1 MQGLPLVFV
10 LNKRMADFLVSVI
23 QENWHLFFY
32 TQTSGADFGLSIQ
45 RTRNLCLYNTLLAS
59 AKKVYGL
66 YPTSK
71 IGTDSII
78 SICPI
83 NALDVLITDDDA
95 LEEDLKAIEENGVE
109 ILLTV

>member
-1 MQGLPLVFV
+1 M
-10 LNKRMADFLVSVI
+10 
-23 QENWHLFFY
+23 
-32 TQTSGADFGLSIQ
+32 
-45 RTRNLCLYNTLLAS
+45 S

-66 YPTSK
+66 YTTSK

-83 NALDVLITDDDA
+83 NALDILITDDDA
-95 LEEDLKAIEENGVE
+95 LEEDLKAIEKNGVE

>member
-1 MQGLPLVFV
+1 MV
-10 LNKRMADFLVSVI
+10 LTSDYPSSEPEIYVCITLFLRL
-23 QENWHLFFY
+23 Q
-32 TQTSGADFGLSIQ
+32 
-45 RTRNLCLYNTLLAS
+45 
-59 AKKVYGL
+59 VYGL

-83 NALDVLITDDDA
+83 NTLDILITDDDA

>member
-1 MQGLPLVFV
+1 MV
-10 LNKRMADFLVSVI
+10 LTSDYPSSEPEIYICITLFLRL
-23 QENWHLFFY
+23 Q
-32 TQTSGADFGLSIQ
+32 
-45 RTRNLCLYNTLLAS
+45 
-59 AKKVYGL
+59 KKVYGL

-71 IGTDSII
+71 FGTDSII

-83 NALDVLITDDDA
+83 NALDLLITDDDP

>member
-1 MQGLPLVFV
+1 MFV
-10 LNKRMADFLVSVI
+10 LNKRMADFLVSVVR
-23 QENWHLFFY
+23 QKSFA
-32 TQTSGADFGLSIQ
+32 SGADFGLSIQ

>member
-1 MQGLPLVFV
+1 ML
-10 LNKRMADFLVSVI
+10 KRLRFDKIFITSARVS
-23 QENWHLFFY
+23 
-32 TQTSGADFGLSIQ
+32 ADFGLSIQ

-109 ILLTV
+109 ILLTI

>member
-10 LNKRMADFLVSVI
+10 LNKRMADLRLQKKFM
-23 QENWHLFFY
+23 
-32 TQTSGADFGLSIQ
+32 DF
-45 RTRNLCLYNTLLAS
+45 TLPVKLA
-59 AKKVYGL
+59 
-66 YPTSK
+66 
-71 IGTDSII
+71 DSII

-95 LEEDLKAIEENGVE
+95 LEEYLKAIEENGVE

>member
-1 MQGLPLVFV
+1 M
-10 LNKRMADFLVSVI
+10 
-23 QENWHLFFY
+23 
-32 TQTSGADFGLSIQ
+32 
-45 RTRNLCLYNTLLAS
+45 S

-66 YPTSK
+66 YPISK
-71 IGTDSII
+71 IGADSII

-95 LEEDLKAIEENGVE
+95 LEEYLKAIEENGVE